1 MKNRDRDIAELVEK
15 FLDGRTTNAE
25 ERELYV
31 WFRTHEV
38 PEEWEPLRRMFAW
51 YEAGMPDESVKAVA
65 DVRSARPQSRLMP
78 LRRWL
83 QIAGGCAAALV
94 IILLLFR
101 GDNDID
107 TLSRSTQ
114 VIDIVEVTPA
124 DDDLMYRADLIEQ
137 QAYELLAWADM
148 NSL

>member
-1 MKNRDRDIAELVEK
+1 MRKCDRDIEELVEK
-15 FLDGRTTNAE
+15 FLDGCTTNAE
-25 ERELYV
+25 ERELYA

-38 PEEWEPLRRMFAW
+38 PKKWVPLKSMFAW
-51 YEAGMPDESVKAVA
+51 YEAGMPDESEKAVA

-94 IILLLFR
+94 IVLLLFR
-101 GDNDID
+101 GDSDVD
-107 TLSRSTQ
+107 TLSGSAQ
-114 VIDIVEVTPA
+114 VTDIVAVATA
-124 DDDLMYRADLIEQ
+124 DDDFMHRADCIEQ
-137 QAYELLAWADM
+137 QAYELLAWAEM